1 MNRYS
6 IGIEIVAV
14 GSEKDMSPYFTK
26 SEYAKIDKSLI
37 GFTEAQYEALIPLAK
52 DICERNTI
60 PYDREHVIGHED
72 YKSAKTDPGE
82 LFDWER
88 LLDVSEPTS
97 KS

>member
-14 GSEKDMSPYFTK
+14 GSEKDMFPYFTK

-37 GFTEAQYEALIPLAK
+37 GFTEAQYEALIPLVK
-52 DICERNTI
+52 DICQRNSI
-60 PYDREHVIGHED
+60 PFDREHIIGHEE
-72 YKSAKTDPGE
+72 YKASKTDPGE

-88 LLDVSEPTS
+88 LLDISEPTS